1 MGDDALEHFG
11 IKGMHWG
18 HRKSQKGIEK
28 MAKKDAQRHLDAK
41 MAYGKGAGTRRKL
54 LKAEIEQKMKDPH
67 YKKSFDDALELAD
80 RVKAVN
86 RAKRWRTKEDV
97 KDQAVRSTKQVA
109 MALTGTT
116 SVAAAGILYMR
127 YKPQV
132 DAVVKTVLNNR
143 L

>member
-1 MGDDALEHFG
+1 MAQDSLEHFG

-18 HRKSQKGIEK
+18 HRSAEKKIEK
-28 MAKKDAQRHLDAK
+28 TAQKDAQRHLDAK

-54 LKAEIEQKMKDPH
+54 LKAEIDQKMKDPH
-67 YKKSFDDALELAD
+67 YKKSFEDALETAD

-86 RAKRWRTKEDV
+86 RAKRWRHKEDI
-97 KDQAVRSTKQVA
+97 KDQAVRSTKQAA

-116 SVAAAGILYMR
+116 SVAAAGILYLR

-132 DAVVKTVLNNR
+132 DSIIKSCLARRV
-143 L
+143 